1 MNENLNYNIEDTA
14 SLMTRSKG
22 PKRRLMVILIIIAA
36 LEVLMIGILGV
47 RSVKE
52 KRYNAQ
58 IEIADKAFV
67 EGDYQMAENAYLKAV
82 NMNKRK
88 PKARENLA
96 YTYAV
101 QQKTD
106 DAARVYDEL
115 FKDTK
120 ETKYK
125 EASEEVKK
133 GVIPTNPDLAPAQ
146 GIWRQVD
153 LEQVAYYQTLEEQ
166 GILFFR

>member
-36 LEVLMIGILGV
+36 LAVLMIGILGV

-67 EGDYQMAENAYLKAV
+67 E
-82 NMNKRK
+82 
-88 PKARENLA
+88 
-96 YTYAV
+96 
-101 QQKTD
+101 
-106 DAARVYDEL
+106 
-115 FKDTK
+115 
-120 ETKYK
+120 
-125 EASEEVKK
+125 
-133 GVIPTNPDLAPAQ
+133 DL
-146 GIWRQVD
+146 
-153 LEQVAYYQTLEEQ
+153 
-166 GILFFR
+166 